1 MNGKTVYTL
10 ESTYKD
16 NDSETLGAY
25 TSPRAL
31 AVGLARRVAVDHQD
45 DDDVMSMAEAIG
57 RAVFDLVAAGGF
69 RPERDEIRDGRT
81 VYRFSTL
88 ELEGDG
94 EEVQE

>member
-1 MNGKTVYTL
+1 VNGKPVYTL

-16 NDSETLGAY
+16 NDPETLGAY

-45 DDDVMSMAEAIG
+45 DDVMSMAEAVG
-57 RAVFDLVAAGGF
+57 RAVFDLAAAGGF

-81 VYRFSTL
+81 VYGFSTL
-88 ELEGDG
+88 ELDGDG
-94 EEVQE
+94 EEVRE

>member
-16 NDSETLGAY
+16 NDPETLGAY

-31 AVGLARRVAVDHQD
+31 AVGLAHRVAVDHQD
-45 DDDVMSMAEAIG
+45 DDVMSMAEAVG
-57 RAVFDLVAAGGF
+57 RAVFDLAAAGGF
-69 RPERDEIRDGRT
+69 RPERDEVRDGRT
-81 VYRFSTL
+81 VYGFSTL

>member
-16 NDSETLGAY
+16 NDPETLGAY

-31 AVGLARRVAVDHQD
+31 AVGLAYRGAVDHRD
-45 DDDVMSMAEAIG
+45 DDAMSMAVAVG

-81 VYRFSTL
+81 VYGFSTL

-94 EEVQE
+94 EEVKE